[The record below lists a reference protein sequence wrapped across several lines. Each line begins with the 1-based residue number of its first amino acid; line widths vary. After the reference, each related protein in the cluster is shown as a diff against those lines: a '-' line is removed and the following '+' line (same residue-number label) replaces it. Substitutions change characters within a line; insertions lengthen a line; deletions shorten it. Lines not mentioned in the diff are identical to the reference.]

1 MINENEKLSPFEI
14 LGIALRFP
22 AFMLFMIIYIG
33 VRFPLRILMTFWFL
47 FILVIST
54 LARPLISL
62 YANYISDKTYFEN
75 YSEELKEG
83 WKTILQIPFSGWNFN
98 GLIEW
103 LRYGE

>member
-1 MINENEKLSPFEI
+1 
-14 LGIALRFP
+14 
-22 AFMLFMIIYIG
+22 MLFMIVYIG

-47 FILVIST
+47 LILVIST

-75 YSEELKEG
+75 YSDEVKEG
-83 WKTILQIPFSGWNFN
+83 WNTILQIPFSGWNFR
-98 GLIEW
+98 GLIDW